1 MAFIIKA
8 DDFTV
13 VLNDLE
19 ENDVKQQFYEILGDN
34 TFEIG
39 KFEKENGKMNIC
51 IGKVEVAKDVV
62 GVNFDVSNIVK
73 EGVKGTKIFNYIED
87 PKPRY
92 KVNLSI
98 KYSDESHY
106 SREIRRYE
114 IHLEIVDSKTT
125 IIKYQKTKVIKR
137 GKER

>member
-1 MAFIIKA
+1 MSFIIKA

-19 ENDVKQQFYEILGDN
+19 ENDVKQQFYEILGDK

-39 KFEKENGKMNIC
+39 KFENENGKMNIC
-51 IGKVEVAKDVV
+51 IGKIEVAKDVV